1 MSITKKNDVP
11 KTVNGPSPDNS
22 STNPAAVTA
31 STNVVKSSFSIATS
45 TILPSQGSGRGSSSV
60 PSPPLLFGQHNASA
74 MSTVGHMTSFAN
86 SVAAY
91 SDAMVHV
98 VPSSV
103 GKIRSGNSTPSGLQ
117 KLHMISSILVP
128 PSGVLSPVTVGV
140 GIDVGK
146 TSVGAVVK
154 PGAIVGVLDG
164 NAGQNTGQ
172 AFEISDLN
180 IIYLL
185 N

>member
-1 MSITKKNDVP
+1 
-11 KTVNGPSPDNS
+11 
-22 STNPAAVTA
+22 
-31 STNVVKSSFSIATS
+31 
-45 TILPSQGSGRGSSSV
+45 
-60 PSPPLLFGQHNASA
+60 
-74 MSTVGHMTSFAN
+74 MTSFAN

-91 SDAMVHV
+91 SDAIVHV

-117 KLHMISSILVP
+117 KLHIMVSSSIILLPSSSVPP

-140 GIDVGK
+140 GIDVGN

-172 AFEISDLN
+172 GFEISDLIYYY
-180 IIYLL
+180 IIDGEHGKRRSFFY
-185 N
+185 